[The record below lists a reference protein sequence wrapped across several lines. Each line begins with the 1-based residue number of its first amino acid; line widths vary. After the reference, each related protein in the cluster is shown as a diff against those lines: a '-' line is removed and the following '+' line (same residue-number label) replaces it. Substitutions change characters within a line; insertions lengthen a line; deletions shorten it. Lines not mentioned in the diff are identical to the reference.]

1 MGNEMETATDPMPGI
16 YNNISDDNYHAGPG
30 VSNSGL
36 RVIAEYSPAH
46 YIAQKAEPRVETP
59 AKTEGKRIHRA
70 ILEPVRFET
79 EYVALPADAPSYPT
93 KRQWESSSSNESS
106 QYAKDWWTDWNATNG
121 NRVCVPQDSFDRC
134 LRIRD
139 AVHREPEVRRLLA
152 TGAAERSIYAR
163 DPITGVLVRAR
174 PDHDHDTDAERTL
187 LDLKS
192 AEDARPD
199 VFEWSFW
206 RYGYFQQAPFYM
218 DVAEWCGVG
227 RVPDRF
233 VICAFEKQPP
243 FGLRVYDVKPDS
255 LRRGR
260 ESYRAALD
268 TYAECVR
275 TGIWPGYPSG
285 ITQIGIP
292 AAIERKLDAAQND
305 EIEAISYD
313 E

>member
-1 MGNEMETATDPMPGI
+1 METVTDPIPGI
-16 YNNISDDNYHAGPG
+16 YNNISDENYHAGPG

-36 RVIAEYSPAH
+36 RIIAEYSPAH
-46 YIAQKAEPRVETP
+46 FVAQRAEPRVETP

-79 EYVALPADAPSYPT
+79 EYAVAPKFDLRTNIGKAGLAE
-93 KRQWESSSSNESS
+93 WEAANP
-106 QYAKDWWTDWNATNG
+106 
-121 NRVCVPQDSFDRC
+121 NRIRVEQSDFDRC

-139 AVHREPEVRRLLA
+139 AVHREPEVARLLA

-163 DPITGVLVRAR
+163 DPITGVLVRCR
-174 PDHDHDTDAERTL
+174 PDHDHDTDSERTL

-192 AEDARPD
+192 TEDARPD

-218 DVAEWCGVG
+218 DVAEWCGIG
-227 RVPDRF
+227 RAPDRF

-243 FGLRVYDVKPDS
+243 FGIRVYEVKPDS

-260 ESYRAALD
+260 DAYRPALD
-268 TYAECVR
+268 TYAECLR
-275 TGIWPGYPSG
+275 TGIWPGYPEG

-305 EIEAISYD
+305 EIEAISYVD
-313 E
+313 